1 LNPLGGAP
9 AAPVAIRPATPPAA
23 LAAPI
28 GGSEVVCIAPDGSPR
43 RIWSNAQ
50 DVAYALGF
58 DAAGRVIVGAGNKG
72 SLYRIESPTLY
83 TVLLTLPATQVTA
96 LQAGRDGRL
105 YAATGNAGK
114 VFEIGP
120 GIEREGTLES
130 DVFDAA
136 TYSLW
141 GRLSF
146 QANLHGGQVAIV
158 TRSGNLDSP
167 QANWSPWSAPVTDP
181 KGGRIASPAAR
192 FVQWKATLA
201 AAASGGSP
209 ELESVDVAYLPKNV
223 EPRID
228 QIEFT
233 PPNYK
238 FPAPVAPL
246 FQPRQTLSL
255 PALGGHLSRGAT
267 VAQADSTPTMQAAK
281 GYVGA
286 RWLASDPNGDSMVY
300 TVEIR
305 GANETQWKPLKDK
318 LAEKYLSWDSTA
330 FPDGEYV
337 LRLTASDAPGNPPSE
352 ALTARMES
360 DPFIIDNTPPKITAL
375 TAARNGAKLEV
386 RWHAA
391 DALNNISHAEYSL
404 DGGDWTV
411 AAPVTK
417 LSDSPDLDYVLTLDA
432 PPGEHTI
439 AVRVK
444 DDYDNEATEKAV
456 VKP

>member
-1 LNPLGGAP
+1 VAAP
-9 AAPVAIRPATPPAA
+9 A
-23 LAAPI
+23 
-28 GGSEVVCIAPDGSPR
+28 GGSEVVRIAPDGSPR
-43 RIWSNAQ
+43 RVWSNAQ

-58 DAAGRVIVGAGNKG
+58 DGAGRVIVGAGNKG

-136 TYSLW
+136 MYSLW

-146 QANLHGGQVAIV
+146 QANLHGGQVAIA

-167 QANWSPWSAPVTDP
+167 QANWSPWSAAVTDP

-192 FVQWKATLA
+192 FVQWKATLT

-209 ELESVDVAYLPKNV
+209 ELESVDVAYLPKNG

-238 FPAPVAPL
+238 FPAPAAPL
-246 FQPRQTLSL
+246 IQPRQTLSL
-255 PALGGHLSRGAT
+255 PALGGRPSRGAT
-267 VAQADSTPTMQAAK
+267 VAQVDSTPAMQAAK

-286 RWLASDPNGDSMVY
+286 RWLASDPNGDSLVY

-318 LAEKYLSWDSTA
+318 LAEKYVSWDSTA
-330 FPDGEYV
+330 FPDGEYA

-352 ALTARMES
+352 ALTARLES
-360 DPFIIDNTPPKITAL
+360 DPFIIDNTPPKISAL
-375 TAARNGAKLEV
+375 AAARNGAKLEV

-391 DALNNISHAEYSL
+391 DALNNISRAEYSL

-417 LSDSPDLDYVLTLDA
+417 LSDSPDLDYALTLDA
-432 PPGEHTI
+432 PPGEHTV